1 MKFWQTRQ
9 EGQNKQGEISMK
21 KIVDLFVRFPFY
33 ANLIV
38 LFLLVVGGISLWSMK
53 LSFFPER
60 PSKMIYVRVAYPG
73 ASPVEMEEGVTSRIE
88 EAVRGIPG
96 IYEITST
103 SSENSASVQIE
114 ITGEIDIDET
124 LIEVKN
130 AVDGISS
137 FPTAAERPIV
147 FKQRTTSPAMR
158 LMVTGDV
165 DLLTLKEYAQQIEEE
180 FLSSGLISQVDLS
193 GYPALE
199 ISVEAKEEDLLR
211 YGITF
216 SQLQNAILQNNR
228 DVSGGQLR
236 SQEEEMLIRLRS
248 RSADPNKIGN
258 IIVKANPDGSVI
270 RIRDIADVKRK
281 FSDTTPNKALE
292 RGKPVIRISVS
303 KLISEDLGD
312 IDRYIRDYVTTFN
325 DKNKGVKLIVT
336 RSYLELL
343 KSRLDLLLV
352 NGGQGLILVVIALA
366 LMLNLRL
373 SFWVAWGIPSSF
385 LAMFI
390 VASLSGITINMISLF
405 GMILVIGILVDD
417 GIVIG
422 ENIFQHFELG
432 KSPIQ
437 AAVDG
442 TVEVIPAV
450 ITSVTT
456 TVVAFSPLF
465 FISGQM
471 EMMYEMAFIV
481 CMSLL
486 FSLFESF
493 FVLPAHL
500 GNAHVLSE
508 RALHGKQR
516 GLRKYIERFFTWL
529 RDYAYDR
536 VLKLIIEWRYIVIAV
551 PLAMFLITMGLL
563 GGQIIKTTFFP
574 RMEFD
579 SFNINI
585 AFTPGAG
592 EKQTMDYLQRFE
604 TVVWEVNDE
613 LKKDYND
620 TVDIIEYC
628 TLNLGSGFDHQESGS
643 HTGNLFVSPR
653 NSEETGISSYDIID
667 RVRNKIGKVPEAVKF
682 SIGARGRFGDPVSI
696 GLQSRNI
703 EELELS
709 QDFLIKRLQE
719 MPQLKDVVNT
729 NALGKQ
735 EILLKLK
742 PKAYMLGFNEGT
754 ISEQV
759 RQGFYGGQAQRLQ
772 VGRDELRIWVRYPAE
787 DRERLGQLENMKIK
801 AGAGEYPLTELV
813 DYEMKRGPV
822 NIQRFNGRREIRVNA
837 DLVDPDA
844 SVTEIL
850 DQIKAEIIPDL
861 TLNYPGVH
869 VEYQGQ
875 QRESQ
880 RNMSD
885 MGILFPLAF
894 LAIVFILMINF
905 RSFEQPLII
914 LVMIPISILGAIW
927 GHGIHGK
934 PVSMLSLWGIVAL
947 SGVVVNDAVVFLSK
961 FNLLIEEGFKIKDA
975 ILHAGKSRLR
985 PIILTTLTTSAGLFP
1000 IVLERSFQAQF
1011 LIPMAISLVYGV
1023 AFGTLFILLFFP
1035 SLIMVLNDI
1044 RRVTRQWWHGRPFEP
1059 EEVEIAFINA
1069 KRRYAGKTQAEI
1081 KADKNERY
1089 YDTK

>member
-1 MKFWQTRQ
+1 
-9 EGQNKQGEISMK
+9 MK
-21 KIVDLFVRFPFY
+21 KAVELFVRFPFY

-38 LFLLVVGGISLWSMK
+38 LFLLVVGGISLASMK

-103 SSENSASVQIE
+103 SAENSASVQIE
-114 ITGEIDIDET
+114 ITGEFDIDET

-147 FKQRTTSPAMR
+147 YKQRTTSPAMR

-165 DLLTLKEYAQQIEEE
+165 DLLTLKEYAQQIEED
-180 FLSSGLISQVDLS
+180 FLSSGYISQIDLS

-199 ISVEAKEEDLLR
+199 ISVEAKEENLLR
-211 YGITF
+211 YGLTF
-216 SQLQNAILQNNR
+216 SQLQNAISQNNR
-228 DVSGGQLR
+228 DVSGGELR
-236 SQEEEMLIRLRS
+236 SDNEELLIRLRS

-258 IIVKANPDGSVI
+258 IILKANSDGSVI
-270 RIRDIADVKRK
+270 RIRDVADIKKK
-281 FSDTTPNKALE
+281 FSDLSPNKALE
-292 RGKPVIRISVS
+292 HGKPVIRISVS

-312 IDRYIRDYVTTFN
+312 IDKYIRQYVKDFN
-325 DKNKGVKLIVT
+325 ANNKGVKLIIT
-336 RSYLELL
+336 RSFLQLL
-343 KSRLDLLLV
+343 KSRLDLLLI
-352 NGGQGLILVVIALA
+352 NGGQGLLMVLLALA
-366 LMLNLRL
+366 LMLSIRL
-373 SFWVAWGIPSSF
+373 SFWVAWGIPASF

-390 VASLSGITINMISLF
+390 VANLAGITINMISLF

-456 TVVAFSPLF
+456 TIVAFSPLF
-465 FISGQM
+465 FITGQM
-471 EMMYEMAFIV
+471 EMMFEMAFIV
-481 CMSLL
+481 CMSLA

-500 GNAHVLSE
+500 GNKHVLSPKTLE
-508 RALHGKQR
+508 KR
-516 GLRKYIERFFTWL
+516 GSGPRKYIERFFSWL

-536 VLKLIIEWRYIVIAV
+536 VLKLVLEWRYIVIAV
-551 PLAMFLITMGLL
+551 PLAMMLITIGLL

-579 SFNINI
+579 SFNINV
-585 AFTPGAG
+585 AFTPGSG
-592 EKQTMDYLQRFE
+592 EKQTMDYLNRFE
-604 TVVWEVNDE
+604 QVVWDVNED

-620 TVDIIEYC
+620 SLDIIEYC
-628 TLNLGSGFDHQESGS
+628 VINLGSGFDRQENGA
-643 HTGNLFVSPR
+643 HTGNVYVSPR
-653 NSEETGISSYDIID
+653 NSEETGISTYEIIQ
-667 RVRNKIGKVPEAVKF
+667 RVRQKIGPVPEAVKYT
-682 SIGARGRFGDPVSI
+682 IGARSRFGDPVSI

-703 EELELS
+703 EELDQAQKYMIE
-709 QDFLIKRLQE
+709 RLQQ
-719 MPQLKDVVNT
+719 MPQLKDVVNN

-735 EILLKLK
+735 EILLELK
-742 PKAYMLGFNEGT
+742 PKAYMLGFNEAS
-754 ISEQV
+754 IAEQV

-772 VGRDELRIWVRYPAE
+772 VGRDELRIWVRYPPE
-787 DRERLGQLENMKIK
+787 DREKIGQLENMKIK
-801 AGAGEYPLTELV
+801 TASGEYPLIELV
-813 DYEMKRGPV
+813 NYQMKRGPV

-837 DLVDPDA
+837 ELVDPDA

-850 DQIKAEIIPDL
+850 DQIKAEILPDL
-861 TLNYPGVH
+861 QVLYPGIH

-875 QRESQ
+875 QRESK
-880 RNMSD
+880 RNMKD
-885 MGILFPLAF
+885 MLVLFPLAF
-894 LAIVFILMINF
+894 LAIIFILMINF

-914 LVMIPISILGAIW
+914 LIMIPIAILGAIW

-934 PVSMLSLWGIVAL
+934 PVSILSLWGIVAL
-947 SGVVVNDAVVFLSK
+947 SGVVINDAVVFLSK
-961 FNLLIEEGFKIKDA
+961 FNLLIEEGFKVRDA
-975 ILHAGKSRLR
+975 IIQAGKSRLR

-1000 IVLERSFQAQF
+1000 LVLEKSFQAQF

-1035 SLIMVLNDI
+1035 ALILVLNDI
-1044 RRVTRQWWHGRPFEP
+1044 RRTLRQLWYGRKIEP

-1069 KRRYAGKTQAEI
+1069 QRRYMGKSTEEI
-1081 KADKNERY
+1081 KADKDERF

>member
-1 MKFWQTRQ
+1 
-9 EGQNKQGEISMK
+9 MK
-21 KIVDLFVRFPFY
+21 KIVELFVRFPFY

-38 LFLLVVGGISLWSMK
+38 VFLIVVGGISLASMK

-60 PSKMIYVRVAYPG
+60 PSKMIYVSVSYPG

-114 ITGEIDIDET
+114 ITGEFDIDET

-147 FKQRTTSPAMR
+147 YKQRTTSPAMR
-158 LMVTGDV
+158 LTVTGDV
-165 DLLTLKEYAQQIEEE
+165 DLLTLKEYAQQIEED
-180 FLSSGLISQVDLS
+180 FLSSGYLSQVSLS
-193 GYPALE
+193 GYPDLE

-211 YGITF
+211 YQITF
-216 SQLQNAILQNNR
+216 AQLQNAIVQNNR

-236 SQEEEMLIRLRS
+236 SEDEEMLIRLRS

-258 IIVKANPDGSVI
+258 IILKASADGSVI
-270 RIRDIADVKRK
+270 RIRDVADIKKK
-281 FSDTTPNKALE
+281 FSDTPNKTLE
-292 RGKPVIRISVS
+292 KGKPVIRISIS

-312 IDRYIRDYVTTFN
+312 IDKYIRDYTADFN
-325 DKNKGVKLIVT
+325 KKNDGVELIIT
-336 RSYLELL
+336 RSFLELL

-352 NGGQGLILVVIALA
+352 NGGQGLIMVMIALA
-366 LMLNLRL
+366 LMLSLRL
-373 SFWVAWGIPSSF
+373 SFWVAWGIPASF

-390 VASLSGITINMISLF
+390 VASLAGITINMISLF

-422 ENIFQHFELG
+422 ENIFQHFEMG
-432 KSPIQ
+432 KTPIH

-450 ITSVTT
+450 LTSVST

-481 CMSLL
+481 CMSLS

-500 GNAHVLSE
+500 GNEHVLSKKSLNRE
-508 RALHGKQR
+508 AHGI
-516 GLRKYIERFFTWL
+516 RKYVERFFTWL

-536 VLKLIIEWRYIVIAV
+536 VLKLVIEWRYIVIMIPV
-551 PLAMFLITMGLL
+551 AMLLITLGLL
-563 GGQIIKTTFFP
+563 GGQVIKTTFFP

-585 AFTPGAG
+585 AFTPGSG
-592 EKQTMDYLQRFE
+592 EKQTMAYLERFE
-604 TVVWEVNDE
+604 NAVWEVNDD
-613 LKKDYND
+613 LKKDHND
-620 TVDIIEYC
+620 SVDIIEYC
-628 TLNLGSGFDHQESGS
+628 IVNLGSGFDRQETGA
-643 HTGNLFVSPR
+643 HTGNVFVSPR
-653 NSEETGISSYDIID
+653 NSEETEISSYEIIQ
-667 RVRNKIGKVPEAVKF
+667 RVSDKIGPIPEAVKF
-682 SIGARGRFGDPVSI
+682 TIGARGRFGDPVSI

-703 EELELS
+703 EELDHA
-709 QDFLIKRLQE
+709 QAYLIDRLQE
-719 MPQLKDVVNT
+719 MPQLKDVVN
-729 NALGKQ
+729 NNSLGKQ
-735 EILLKLK
+735 EVLLKLK
-742 PKAYMLGFNEGT
+742 PKAYMLGFDENSIAT
-754 ISEQV
+754 QV

-772 VGRDELRIWVRYPAE
+772 VGRDELRVWVRYPTE
-787 DRERLGQLENMKIK
+787 DRERIGQLEQMKIK
-801 AGAGEYPLTELV
+801 TTTGEYPLIELV
-813 DYEMKRGPV
+813 DYQLKRGPV
-822 NIQRFNGRREIRVNA
+822 NIQRFNGRREVRVNA
-837 DLVDPDA
+837 ELTDPDA

-850 DQIKAEIIPDL
+850 DQIQTEIIPDL
-861 TLNYPGVH
+861 MIQFPGLH
-869 VEYQGQ
+869 IEYQGQ

-880 RNMSD
+880 RNMKD
-885 MGILFPLAF
+885 IMVYFPLAF

-905 RSFEQPLII
+905 KSFEQPVII
-914 LVMIPISILGAIW
+914 LIMIPISILGAIW

-947 SGVVVNDAVVFLSK
+947 SGVVINDAVVFLSK
-961 FNLLIEEGFKIKDA
+961 FNLLIEEGMKVREA
-975 ILHAGKSRLR
+975 IISAGKSRLR

-1000 IVLERSFQAQF
+1000 LVLEKSFQAQF

-1035 SLIMVLNDI
+1035 ALILVLNDL
-1044 RRVTRQWWHGRPFEP
+1044 RRVMRQLWHGRKFEP
-1059 EEVEIAFINA
+1059 EEVEIAYLHA
-1069 KRRYAGKTQAEI
+1069 LRRNEGKTPEEI
-1081 KADKNERY
+1081 KAEKNN
-1089 YDTK
+1089 

>member
-1 MKFWQTRQ
+1 MR
-9 EGQNKQGEISMK
+9 
-21 KIVDLFVRFPFY
+21 KIVELFVRFPFY

-38 LFLLVVGGISLWSMK
+38 LFLLVVGGLSLASMK

-60 PSKMIYVRVAYPG
+60 PSKMIFVRVAYPG

-103 SSENSASVQIE
+103 SSENFASVQIE
-114 ITGEIDIDET
+114 ITGEFDIDET

-130 AVDGISS
+130 SVDGISS

-147 FKQRTTSPAMR
+147 YKQRTTSPAMQ

-165 DLLTLKEYAQQIEEE
+165 DLLTLKDYAQQVEED
-180 FLSSGLISQVDLS
+180 FLSSGLISQVNLS
-193 GYPALE
+193 GYPDLE

-211 YGITF
+211 YGLTF
-216 SQLQNAILQNNR
+216 SDIQNAITQNNR

-236 SQEEEMLIRLRS
+236 SLDEEMLIRLRS

-258 IIVKANPDGSVI
+258 IVVKANADGSVI
-270 RIRDIADVKRK
+270 HLREVAIIKKK
-281 FSDTTPNKALE
+281 FSDLSPNKALE
-292 RGKPVIRISVS
+292 KGNPVIRIFIS

-312 IDRYIRDYVTTFN
+312 IDQYISNYVAEFN
-325 DKNKGVKLIVT
+325 QKTSGVELVVT
-336 RSYLELL
+336 RSFLDLL

-352 NGGQGLILVVIALA
+352 NGGQGLLLVVLALA
-366 LMLNLRL
+366 IMLSLRL
-373 SFWVAWGIPSSF
+373 SFWVAWGIPASF

-390 VASLSGITINMISLF
+390 VANLSGITINMISLF

-422 ENIFQHFELG
+422 ENIFQHFEMG
-432 KSPIQ
+432 KTPIK

-442 TVEVIPAV
+442 TMEVIPAV
-450 ITSVTT
+450 LTSVTT
-456 TVVAFSPLF
+456 TIVAFSPLF

-471 EMMYEMAFIV
+471 EMMFEMAFIV
-481 CMSLL
+481 CVSLS

-500 GNAHVLSE
+500 GNSHVLSE
-508 RALHGKQR
+508 KTLHEKAH
-516 GLRKYIERFFTWL
+516 GLRKYIEKFFSWL
-529 RDYAYDR
+529 RDYAYHG
-536 VLKLIIEWRYIVIAV
+536 VLKLVIEWRYVVIAL
-551 PLAMFLITMGLL
+551 PLAMILITYGLL

-579 SFNINI
+579 SFNVNI
-585 AFTPGAG
+585 AFTPGSG
-592 EKQTMDYLQRFE
+592 EKQTMEYLARFE
-604 TVVWEVNDE
+604 EAVWTVNDE
-613 LKKDYND
+613 LKNDYND
-620 TVDIIEYC
+620 TLDIIEYC
-628 TLNLGSGFDHQESGS
+628 TVNIGSGFDGQESGS

-653 NSEETGISSYDIID
+653 NSEETSISSYEIIE
-667 RVRNKIGKVPEAVKF
+667 RVRKKIGSVPEAVKF
-682 SIGARGRFGDPVSI
+682 TIGAQSRFGLPVSI
-696 GLQSRNI
+696 GLQSRNA
-703 EELELS
+703 EELE
-709 QDFLIKRLQE
+709 QAQAYVIERLQD
-719 MPQLKDVVNT
+719 MPQLKDVVNN

-742 PKAYMLGFNEGT
+742 PKAYMLGFNEGM
-754 ISEQV
+754 IADQV

-772 VGRDELRIWVRYPAE
+772 VGRDELRVWVRYPAH
-787 DRERLGQLENMKIK
+787 DREQLGQLEQMKFK
-801 AGAGEYPLTELV
+801 TPSGEYPLIELV
-813 DYEMKRGPV
+813 EYEMKRGPV

-850 DQIKAEIIPDL
+850 EQVRAEIIPDL
-861 TLNYPGVH
+861 NVLYPGIH

-875 QRESQ
+875 QREGQ
-880 RNMSD
+880 RNMKD
-885 MGILFPLAF
+885 MMLYFPLAF

-947 SGVVVNDAVVFLSK
+947 SGVVINDSVVFLSK
-961 FNLLIEEGFKIKDA
+961 FNLLIEEGFKVKEA
-975 ILHAGKSRLR
+975 VLQAGKSRLR

-1035 SLIMVLNDI
+1035 ALIVVLNDV
-1044 RRVTRQWWHGRPFEP
+1044 RRLLRQWWHGRAFKP
-1059 EEVEIAFINA
+1059 EEVEIAYINA
-1069 KRRYAGKTQAEI
+1069 QRRYDEKTPEEI
-1081 KADKNERY
+1081 NADKKDRY
-1089 YDTK
+1089 YDTL